1 MSNQLRPQSGPQAGN
16 MMNENSDKYYRLL
29 VQSVVDYAIYM
40 IHPDG
45 TIANWNVGAER
56 VTGYLPEEIIGKN
69 IAVFYSESERAK
81 GVALKTLPS
90 PSATA
95 VLKWKAGVT
104 ARRQRLLGAG
114 SDRRDL

>member
-1 MSNQLRPQSGPQAGN
+1 

-81 GVALKTLPS
+81 GVALKPCRR
-90 PSATA
+90 P
-95 VLKWKAGVT
+95 
-104 ARRQRLLGAG
+104 ARRPF
-114 SDRRDL
+114 